1 MELEDLMNESIQK
14 LEGDFYSKKF
24 YFSYSSLNKLLW
36 NPAVFYQL
44 YVLGIKEERTD
55 AHLVQGKIIHALLL
69 EPEKFQEQFVVS
81 PDNLPTGN
89 TRIVVDRVFAHH
101 QELAKNGDP
110 RTELSEFQD
119 AVLDVMRDMNYHQS
133 LKTDQQRLD
142 KIITNELCG
151 YWNFLRTKGKKTL
164 ISQEDLVFCSNA
176 VDLIKADS
184 NICKLIGCN
193 STEFDNTEVFNE
205 LPLSCSM
212 AEKNFGLKGIVDN
225 IVIDHDR
232 KILYINDVKTTSKEL
247 KDFPETVEFYSYWM
261 QAVIYCTLVSIN
273 FQHLL
278 EKGYDVQFHF
288 IVVDKNFQTYAFPVK
303 ESTLN
308 DWIGRL
314 TTCLNKAEWHYLNR
328 SYSLPYD
335 FATKSISL

>member
-69 EPEKFQEQFVVS
+69 EPEKFQDNFIVS

-89 TRIVVDRVFAHH
+89 PRIVIDRVFAHH

-110 RTELSEFQD
+110 RTDVTEFSD
-119 AVLDVMRDMNYHQS
+119 AILDVMKDMNYHQS

-142 KIITNELCG
+142 KMMTPEIEN
-151 YWNFLRTKGKKTL
+151 YWNFLRAKGTKTL
-164 ISQEDLVFCSNA
+164 IDESSYDFCLGA
-176 VDLIKADS
+176 VELIKTNS
-184 NICKLIGCN
+184 QICKLLGCN
-193 STEFDNTEVFNE
+193 LTEFDNIQVFNE
-205 LPLSCSM
+205 LEISCNM
-212 AEKNFGLKGIVDN
+212 ADKNFGLKGIVDN
-225 IVIDHDR
+225 LVIDHDQ
-232 KILYINDVKTTSKEL
+232 KILYINDVKTSSKEL

-261 QAVIYCTLVSIN
+261 QAVIYCTLVSVK
-273 FQHLL
+273 FQNLL
-278 EKGYDVQFHF
+278 LQGYEVKFHF
-288 IVVDKNFQTYAFPVK
+288 IVIDKSFQTYAFPVRQT
-303 ESTLN
+303 TLEEWF
-308 DWIGRL
+308 DR
-314 TTCLNKAEWHYLNR
+314 LNKSLEKANWHYTNN
-328 SYSLPYD
+328 SYDLPYD
-335 FATKSISL
+335 FATKSIVL